1 MPPFDPQGIRAIT
14 FDLYGTL
21 LDLEATFGPAFA
33 GFLHDRNSTLDA
45 VELVRT
51 WGVVLPARG
60 HGRHFHWRTE
70 NILRATAADDT
81 LADVLPRG
89 N

>member
-33 GFLHDRNSTLDA
+33 DFLRDRNSTLDA
-45 VELVRT
+45 AELVRI
-51 WGVVLPARG
+51 WEWCYL
-60 HGRHFHWRTE
+60 H
-70 NILRATAADDT
+70 
-81 LADVLPRG
+81 
-89 N
+89 